1 MNLSPSYFNIAIPF
15 IKNLLTNNH
24 MINVQTESDKFDII
38 FTNVDGVLKRP
49 EAVNVKT
56 NNYRFIKKTTI
67 CSSCVV
73 GLYIYYS

>member
-1 MNLSPSYFNIAIPF
+1 
-15 IKNLLTNNH
+15 

-73 GLYIYYS
+73 GFYIYYS